1 MYCPKCAAQ
10 AVPGQR
16 FCRSCGTNLGVIL
29 DAIDGKQP
37 GPIDFEVL
45 KNNLRELGA
54 NLRAGFEQASAGFK
68 NTKRLDQTPPTP
80 MNQAGNFPP
89 PQVALAD
96 MARDLKNSVKVEINK
111 GLNKVRVANSRKYS
125 LQQATLSI
133 LSGGA
138 LMAVWNVLLGEANGS
153 GLLASLEA
161 MILQKTQW
169 EVVGLVPVI
178 RHLWVLGLIPVAKGV
193 AHLLNGILFAPK
205 QEQPE
210 PQEPVGYQPEF
221 SYPAQYAVPVS
232 AVSPES
238 YIASPT
244 TNELAEKAAA
254 QAQPSVTEDATLRF
268 GESK

>member
-16 FCRSCGTNLGVIL
+16 FCRNCGTNLGVIL

-54 NLRAGFEQASAGFK
+54 NLRAGFEQASAQIK
-68 NTKRLDQTPPTP
+68 NTKRLDQTTPTP

-89 PQVALAD
+89 PQVVMAD
-96 MARDLKNSVKVEINK
+96 MARDLKNSVKFEINK

-133 LSGGA
+133 FSGSA
-138 LMAVWNVLLGEANGS
+138 WMAAWFYILNSVRGS
-153 GLLASLEA
+153 GLIASIEQAIFEQTGSQIHGLE
-161 MILQKTQW
+161 
-169 EVVGLVPVI
+169 GLV
-178 RHLWVLGLIPVAKGV
+178 RLLWLLGLITVARGM
-193 AHLLNGILFAPK
+193 AHLLNGIFFAPK

-210 PQEPVGYQPEF
+210 PQESVGYQPEF
-221 SYPAQYAVPVS
+221 SYPAQYGVPVS

-244 TNELAEKAAA
+244 TNELAEKASA

-268 GESK
+268 GDVK